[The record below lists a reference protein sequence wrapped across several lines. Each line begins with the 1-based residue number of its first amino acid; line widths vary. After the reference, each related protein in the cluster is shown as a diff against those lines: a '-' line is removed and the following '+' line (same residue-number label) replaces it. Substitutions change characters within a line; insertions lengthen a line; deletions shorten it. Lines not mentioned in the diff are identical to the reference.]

1 MGLFGKRRRQKHDK
15 AAAEVLQTETSAPAP
30 AEQAA
35 PADQAAGAR
44 REVAAEQRPDPDR
57 PGWGRTIGGEI
68 GKSRQSGPSR
78 PNQD

>member
-30 AEQAA
+30 ALA
-35 PADQAAGAR
+35 PAEQAAGAR

-68 GKSRQSGPSR
+68 GKSRQSGSSR
-78 PNQD
+78 PSQD